1 MPFPDHHPPPLDLYL
16 KLVEMIDNWLRA
28 DDNHVAVVHCK
39 GGKGRTGTVIV
50 SLLYFRGECTTVEEA
65 EQLFA
70 SMRSSK
76 SKGVTQP
83 SQRRYIQY
91 FKTILVRNQFINF
104 QPIRLRSVTIAPLLS
119 ERPILLQ
126 IFNGVTDDAP
136 LLFSQMRDPIAFND
150 STSMVKY
157 NIELDVRGDLYFKV
171 FRRRDKDKVERA
183 FHVVMHSYFITS
195 PQYILER
202 SNLDHL
208 KTSDR
213 RFSNELTMTF
223 QFAQPQTARL
233 YTNSDDLHERMTRK
247 HVNYIS
253 SIPSSVAKR
262 STRAPTLE
270 AQFATALTTTP
281 RGTIATSTDSTT
293 VEEAPGIG
301 LMNHPL
307 VSTHVKYAIQASS
320 TAEPSDT
327 TAKPQMDLKPASMPP
342 RASKSLDVSDF
353 EDDMLAPPDEPPPLP
368 PSSGRDSWTPR
379 RPSLQS
385 DPANE
390 ENGSADPAMPPEI
403 APKPPS
409 MSGKTLGQFRKQ
421 RKSMAPSQG
430 QIRRSGDLPPLPET
444 TSETSTAGASSPLP
458 SVPASPRSTP
468 MGPRP
473 ASPSIGA
480 PSAPLPNTQKIASP
494 PAVQRTAG
502 PGSGWA
508 PASPSANSGHL
519 LRANRFT
526 LRTGSATSLTS
537 DVLSPR
543 SLVEASPRTTGD
555 SSDFASDDDS
565 FSSDESD
572 SEEYFDADYIAEVL
586 EDLSMPPL
594 PRAPSPKQHQ
604 SEKLPPKRP
613 ETLRPTRL
621 PPAPAKQ

>member
-50 SLLYFRGECTTVEEA
+50 SLLYFRGECSTVEEA

-83 SQRRYIQY
+83 SQRRYIKY

-136 LLFSQMRDPIAFND
+136 LLFSQMREPIAFND
-150 STSMVKY
+150 ATSMVKY

-253 SIPSSVAKR
+253 NIPPSIAKR
-262 STRAPTLE
+262 QTRAPTID
-270 AQFATALTTTP
+270 AQFSTALSTTP
-281 RGTIATSTDSTT
+281 RGTIAAPGDTA
-293 VEEAPGIG
+293 VGEELPGIG

-320 TAEPSDT
+320 TAEPSDGA
-327 TAKPQMDLKPASMPP
+327 AKPQADLAPASMPP
-342 RASKSLDVSDF
+342 MAPKSLDVSDF

-368 PSSGRDSWTPR
+368 PSSGRDSWMPR
-379 RPSLQS
+379 RPSLQADS
-385 DPANE
+385 ATE
-390 ENGSADPAMPPEI
+390 EDNAMPPET

-409 MSGKTLGQFRKQ
+409 ISGRTLGQFRKQ
-421 RKSMAPSQG
+421 RKSMAPTQG
-430 QIRRSGDLPPLPET
+430 QIRRSGDLPPLPES
-444 TSETSTAGASSPLP
+444 TSEPSSTTAALSPLP
-458 SVPASPRSTP
+458 TIPVSPRSSP
-468 MGPRP
+468 IGSRP
-473 ASPSIGA
+473 ALPSIGA
-480 PSAPLPNTQKIASP
+480 PSAPLPNAQRVASP

-508 PASPSANSGHL
+508 PASPSTSSGHL
-519 LRANRFT
+519 RGANRFT
-526 LRTGSATSLTS
+526 LRTGSTNSLTS
-537 DVLSPR
+537 DVISPR

-586 EDLSMPPL
+586 DDLTVSPL
-594 PRAPSPKQHQ
+594 PRAPSPKHQ

>member
-50 SLLYFRGECTTVEEA
+50 SLLYFRGECATVEEA

-83 SQRRYIQY
+83 SQRRYIQH
-91 FKTILVRNQFINF
+91 FKTILVRDQFINY
-104 QPIRLRSVTIAPLLS
+104 QPVRLRSVTIAPLLS

-150 STSMVKY
+150 TTAMVKY
-157 NIELDVRGDLYFKV
+157 NIELDVRGDLYFKI
-171 FRRRDKDKVERA
+171 FRRRGEDKVERA
-183 FHVVMHSYFITS
+183 FHVVMHSYFISST
-195 PQYILER
+195 QYILER
-202 SNLDHL
+202 RSLDHL
-208 KTSDR
+208 KSSDR
-213 RFSNELTMTF
+213 RFSSELTMTF

-233 YTNSDDLHERMTRK
+233 YPNSDDLHERMTRK
-247 HVNYIS
+247 YINYKS
-253 SIPSSVAKR
+253 SIPASISKRQTKTAIDSQFSS
-262 STRAPTLE
+262 
-270 AQFATALTTTP
+270 ALSTTP
-281 RGTIATSTDSTT
+281 RASVAGSSESISSDE
-293 VEEAPGIG
+293 VPGVG

-307 VSTHVKYAIQASS
+307 VSTHVKYALQASGADLPLS
-320 TAEPSDT
+320 ASVSSLPE
-327 TAKPQMDLKPASMPP
+327 LKPVSMPP
-342 RASKSLDVSDF
+342 LATKDINSDI
-353 EDDMLAPPDEPPPLP
+353 DDSMMAPPDEPPPLP
-368 PSSGRDSWTPR
+368 PTSGRRDSWMPR
-379 RPSLQS
+379 RPSLQHG
-385 DPANE
+385 DAEAAPEPTIEPENE
-390 ENGSADPAMPPEI
+390 
-403 APKPPS
+403 PKPPS
-409 MSGKTLGQFRKQ
+409 ISGRTLGQFRKQ
-421 RKSMAPSQG
+421 RKSMMPGQG
-430 QIRRSGDLPPLPET
+430 QIRRSGDLPAFSES
-444 TSETSTAGASSPLP
+444 TSESASSESSAPE
-458 SVPASPRSTP
+458 VTPASPRSTK

-480 PSAPLPNTQKIASP
+480 PASSPAPLPGVFKAASP
-494 PAVQRTAG
+494 ALQRVTS

-508 PASPSANSGHL
+508 PASPSPNSGHL
-519 LRANRFT
+519 PRSNRFT
-526 LRTGSATSLTS
+526 LRTGSS
-537 DVLSPR
+537 DTLSPR
-543 SLVEASPRTTGD
+543 SMVEASPRTTGD
-555 SSDFASDDDS
+555 SSEFGSDDDS

-586 EDLSMPPL
+586 EDLSMPAISP
-594 PRAPSPKQHQ
+594 APSPKQHQ

>member
-50 SLLYFRGECTTVEEA
+50 SLLYFRGECATVEEA

-91 FKTILVRNQFINF
+91 FKTILVRNQFINY

-136 LLFSQMRDPIAFND
+136 LIFSQMRDPIAFND

-171 FRRRDKDKVERA
+171 FRRRDKEKVERA

-195 PQYILER
+195 TQYILER
-202 SNLDHL
+202 PNLDHL

-213 RFSNELTMTF
+213 RFNNDLTMTF

-233 YTNSDDLHERMTRK
+233 YPNADDLHERMTRK
-247 HVNYIS
+247 YVNYLS
-253 SIPSSVAKR
+253 SIPASIAKR
-262 STRAPTLE
+262 RETRTPLDSQFSQALGSSSPHSTVVPNGDSSSNFNEDLPT
-270 AQFATALTTTP
+270 
-281 RGTIATSTDSTT
+281 
-293 VEEAPGIG
+293 IG

-320 TAEPSDT
+320 VESPSPT
-327 TAKPQMDLKPASMPP
+327 TPRGTVQGNDFKPASAPVP
-342 RASKSLDVSDF
+342 VQKTPEP
-353 EDDMLAPPDEPPPLP
+353 EDDMMAPPDEPPPLP
-368 PSSGRDSWTPR
+368 PSSKRDSWAPR
-379 RPSLQS
+379 RPSLHSLHS
-385 DPANE
+385 DTLIDDN
-390 ENGSADPAMPPEI
+390 MLTPPE
-403 APKPPS
+403 ATPKPPS
-409 MSGKTLGQFRKQ
+409 GRTLGQFRQK
-421 RKSMAPSQG
+421 RKSQAFTNG
-430 QIRRSGDLPPLPET
+430 QIRRSGDPNAT
-444 TSETSTAGASSPLP
+444 IDSSSSSATSSKAAPSNLVSQMGA
-458 SVPASPRSTP
+458 
-468 MGPRP
+468 RP

-480 PSAPLPNTQKIASP
+480 PSMASP
-494 PAVQRTAG
+494 APASVPQKATSPPSTLQKA
-502 PGSGWA
+502 PGSTGWA
-508 PASPSANSGHL
+508 PASPSTNGSSHL
-519 LRANRFT
+519 TRANRFT
-526 LRTGSATSLTS
+526 TRNTSATSLT
-537 DVLSPR
+537 LEAASPR
-543 SLVEASPRTTGD
+543 SATEISPRATGD
-555 SSDFASDDDS
+555 SSDFTGSDDS
-565 FSSDESD
+565 YSSDESD

-586 EDLSMPPL
+586 QDIPL
-594 PRAPSPKQHQ
+594 PSIQPPTKHQ
-604 SEKLPPKRP
+604 SEKLTTKKL
-613 ETLRPTRL
+613 ETTRPTRA
-621 PPAPAKQ
+621 PPAPAK